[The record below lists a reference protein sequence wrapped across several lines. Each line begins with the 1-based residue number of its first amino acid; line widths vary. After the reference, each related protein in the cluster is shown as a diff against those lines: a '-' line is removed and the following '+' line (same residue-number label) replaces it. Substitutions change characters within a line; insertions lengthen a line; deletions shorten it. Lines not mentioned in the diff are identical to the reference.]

1 MKGFAFLLVVVI
13 VAFSGCDSK
22 GEPVAFG
29 KACGL
34 GNDGK
39 SVEIKGFLADKGS
52 VFCSN
57 TGGRMECGLRFTE
70 RSGEKDGF
78 NADIEV
84 GSGANTIDELPRG
97 YKPEDI
103 KVRGDDGNEI
113 DLAKQVTVTG
123 KLSAYQSTESPSG
136 IACFIQVY
144 KIDQK

>member
-1 MKGFAFLLVVVI
+1 MKGFAFLLVVLIAAV
-13 VAFSGCDSK
+13 SGCGSK
-22 GEPVAFG
+22 GEPVEFG

-39 SVEIKGFLADKGS
+39 TLEIKGFLADKGS

-70 RSGEKDGF
+70 KAGEKEGF

-84 GSGANTIDELPRG
+84 GSGANTIDELARG

-103 KVRGDDGNEI
+103 KVRGDGGNEI
-113 DLAKQVTVTG
+113 DLSKQVTVTG
-123 KLSAYQSTESPSG
+123 KLSAYQSTEAPSG